1 MGDLK
6 RLFSKNVPESVRS
19 TVLGHVKGN
28 IIFAI
33 TFLTLA
39 VVTLISGITLSSYY
53 QNMGIDDI
61 IALYTLFII
70 FIFGACLFLWRAR
83 KGLKYYH
90 TLPKTPSE
98 QGGNNN
104 G

>member
-1 MGDLK
+1 MGELK

-19 TVLGHVKGN
+19 TVLGHVKSN
-28 IIFAI
+28 MIFATVFI
-33 TFLTLA
+33 ILT
-39 VVTLISGITLSSYY
+39 VVTLISGIALSSYY
-53 QNMGIDDI
+53 HNMWLDDN

-70 FIFGACLFLWRAR
+70 FIFGSCLFLWRAR

-90 TLPKTPSE
+90 TLPKPPSGK
-98 QGGNNN
+98 GGNNN